1 MAHWIFHITMII
13 AQISTGLATENS
25 SETAFKKSGFHTDVH
40 HRCHAFT
47 AIPNLEDDCIL

>member
-40 HRCHAFT
+40 HRCHSFT